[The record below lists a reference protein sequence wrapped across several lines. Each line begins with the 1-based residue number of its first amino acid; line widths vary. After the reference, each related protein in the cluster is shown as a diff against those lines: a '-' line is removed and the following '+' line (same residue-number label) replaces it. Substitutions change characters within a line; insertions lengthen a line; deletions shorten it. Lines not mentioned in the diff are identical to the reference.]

1 MEGVKIS
8 AGKLRGLKRIADEE
22 GRFRMMA
29 IDQRGSLKR
38 ALSGILSREV
48 AYQDLAAIKRAIV
61 KVLSPWSSGTLIDP
75 VYGYPE
81 ALKYLPKDVGLLIT
95 LEETGAEK
103 AGPTGLERKSR
114 LIAGWD
120 VPKTKRLGADAAK
133 LLIYYRGDASPDVVE
148 HQRRIVREV
157 GEACV
162 RNDIPYVLELVGYPF
177 KEDEDEEAY
186 ARRKPEIVFDYVSEF
201 SKPEYNVD
209 ILKVEFPANLKYCQ
223 EFADGEFDGQRREPL
238 YDLSEVEGFCK
249 RVTELARVPWVIL
262 SAGVEIDEFVENVRI
277 ATENGASG
285 FLGGRAIWQDCVNYY
300 PDIEAVE
307 QCLSTSGVDNFQRL
321 YAASQDATPYFEA
334 RPFQGYP
341 RMELEGRGESWY
353 RDY

>member
-1 MEGVKIS
+1 MEKVRVS

-29 IDQRGSLKR
+29 IDQRGSLKK
-38 ALSGILSREV
+38 ALSRILSREV
-48 AYQDLAAIKRAIV
+48 AYGDLAAIKRAIV
-61 KVLSPWSSGTLIDP
+61 KVLSPYSSATLIDP

-81 ALKYLPKDVGLLIT
+81 ALKYFPKDVGLLIT

-103 AGPTGLERKSR
+103 VGSSGQERKSR

-120 VPKTKRLGADAAK
+120 IGKTRRLGADAAK

-148 HQRRIVREV
+148 HQRRIIREV
-157 GEACV
+157 GEDCV
-162 RNDIPYVLELVGYPF
+162 KDDIPYVLELVGYPF
-177 KEDEDEEAY
+177 QEDEETY
-186 ARRKPEIVFDYVSEF
+186 AKQKPGIVFDYVEEF

-209 ILKVEFPANLKYCQ
+209 LLKVEFPANLKYCR
-223 EFADGEFDGQRREPL
+223 EFADGEFDGQRREPV
-238 YDLSEVEGFCK
+238 YGLSEVEGFCR
-249 RVTELARVPWVIL
+249 RVTELSRVPWVIL
-262 SAGVEIDEFVENVRI
+262 SAGVDIDEFVENVCI

-307 QCLSTSGVDNFQRL
+307 QWLSSSGLSNFQRL
-321 YAASQDATPYFEA
+321 YTASQDATPYFEA
-334 RPFQGYP
+334 SPFQGYP
-341 RMELEGRGESWY
+341 RIELDKLGEGWY